1 MQEIQ
6 FISFDNE
13 GKPKTK
19 VFKGKQIEDL
29 LEDPSKPGKIIQE
42 LSQEKTQSELDD
54 EALLESHLNKKANI
68 YQEED

>member
-19 VFKGKQIEDL
+19 VFKGKHIKDL
-29 LEDPSKPGKIIQE
+29 LNDPSKPGKIIQE
-42 LSQEKTQSELDD
+42 L
-54 EALLESHLNKKANI
+54 N
-68 YQEED
+68 QEEKN

>member
-19 VFKGKQIEDL
+19 VFKGKEIEDL
-29 LEDPSKPGKIIQE
+29 LDDPRKPGKVIQE
-42 LSQEKTQSELDD
+42 L
-54 EALLESHLNKKANI
+54 N
-68 YQEED
+68 QEEN